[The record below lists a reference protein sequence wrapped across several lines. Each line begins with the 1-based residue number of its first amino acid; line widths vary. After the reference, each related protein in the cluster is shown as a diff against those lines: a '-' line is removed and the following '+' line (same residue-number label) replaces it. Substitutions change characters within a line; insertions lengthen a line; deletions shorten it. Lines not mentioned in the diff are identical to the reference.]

1 MFRDIIQIPLIMI
14 PDKTR
19 RVSGRDGFRS
29 DTHGNG
35 SECHY
40 LPYFNPNTD
49 TNTIGYEYK
58 WKVRIQIYIW
68 ILT

>member
-1 MFRDIIQIPLIMI
+1 MDMDLREYMVWIYSYL
-14 PDKTR
+14 
-19 RVSGRDGFRS
+19 VVASDGFGL

-40 LPYFNPNTD
+40 LPYFNPNMN
-49 TNTIGYEYK
+49 TNTKRI
-58 WKVRIQIYIW
+58 VRIQIYIR